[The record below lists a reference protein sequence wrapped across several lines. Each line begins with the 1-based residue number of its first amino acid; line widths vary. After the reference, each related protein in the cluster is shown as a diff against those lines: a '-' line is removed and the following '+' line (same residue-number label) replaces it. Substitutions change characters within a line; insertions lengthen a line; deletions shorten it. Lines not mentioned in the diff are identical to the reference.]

1 MVSTISNTATDNI
14 QLMMQMF
21 QKMKAADTD
30 GTNGLS
36 KSELSSIDS
45 GSDTSGAAFLKS
57 LTNQFD
63 SLDADKNGQLSA
75 SEIATAKPPEGG
87 PAARS
92 NSSTDSIEQ
101 LLEKL
106 LQEAMQAIS
115 NKFKNAST
123 ENDSNSV
130 QKVSLGSADTDGTK
144 GLSLA
149 EVSSLD
155 TSKDTGKANFVN
167 NLISNFKT
175 LDTNSD
181 GQLTQN
187 ELQAAKT
194 TSQNELGSA
203 IGKTLGNLSAS
214 FAQKLINSYQ
224 SASLVV

>member
-1 MVSTISNTATDNI
+1 MVSTISNDVNI
-14 QLMMQMF
+14 QQMMQMF

-30 GTNGLS
+30 GTSGLS

-45 GSDTSGAAFLKS
+45 GSDVRGADFLKS

-87 PAARS
+87 HAAGS

-115 NKFKNAST
+115 DKFKNAT
-123 ENDSNSV
+123 AENDSNSV
-130 QKVSLGSADTDGTK
+130 QKVGLANADTDGTK

-149 EVSSLD
+149 ELSSLD
-155 TSKDTGKANFVN
+155 TSKDAGKANFVN
-167 NLISNFKT
+167 NLINNFKT
-175 LDTNSD
+175 LDKDND

-187 ELQAAKT
+187 EIQATKI
-194 TSQNELGSA
+194 TSQKNLGSE
-203 IGKTLGNLSAS
+203 IGKTLGQLSAS

-224 SASLVV
+224 SLPV